1 MNVDYFEQ
9 MEKDARASTRKVL
22 SLESDLEEQKRKKI
36 IPRKYVD
43 GLGVANEVKEQEI

>member
-22 SLESDLEEQKRKKI
+22 SLESDLEEQKRKKGT
-36 IPRKYVD
+36 KLY
-43 GLGVANEVKEQEI
+43 QENMLMALV